1 MIDFTYVVV
10 KAGQEKES
18 PEFNWP
24 AGNHP
29 STWTTWT
36 MSVAISEDGV
46 VGCRPHIGLNN
57 AALLVNLLGVKSG
70 LAPGLV

>member
-1 MIDFTYVVV
+1 MVVI
-10 KAGQEKES
+10 AGQEKKER

-36 MSVAISEDGV
+36 MSVAIWEDGV
-46 VGCRPHIGLNN
+46 VGCRPHIGLYN
-57 AALLVNLLGVKSG
+57 AALLVTLLEGVNQ
-70 LAPGLV
+70 V